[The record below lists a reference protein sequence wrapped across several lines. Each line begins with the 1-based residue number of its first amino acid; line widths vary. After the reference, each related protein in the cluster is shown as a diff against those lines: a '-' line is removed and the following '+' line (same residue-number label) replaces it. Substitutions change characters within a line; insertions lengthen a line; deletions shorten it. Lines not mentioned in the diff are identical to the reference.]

1 MDQLLPAKYLIV
13 LSHDVP
19 GAVETFLKETLRI
32 NGLHVEKG
40 SLGDQKVLCVSA
52 PFEIFAAKAEVI
64 GIEKSFKHENELY
77 LMPFKM
83 KLLESYETSDYSS
96 FFTAAQQTLLLRL
109 VLQSI
114 PVEARTLNEMGVV
127 LKKNLAKSRKNDL
140 LEVELL
146 SALQNC
152 KNRVIE
158 EHFPLHDDS
167 ARNKLWE
174 KFKSEPWTTPIAEL
188 QTYFGEEVTFYF
200 AWVNHFMRSLLFPG
214 IIGLVLYFIRPKGA
228 DVDHAK
234 WLPGFAMMVCCWS
247 VLFTVIWRRKQTSY
261 AFKWDTCDFER
272 VVEQRPEF
280 FGDVRSSPVT
290 GLPELYY
297 PTWKK
302 MFRYCISFLAATPML
317 MLAVK
322 AMLLSLN
329 LNGYIKD
336 PDSIFYVHFLCQ
348 YAEPGAIFA
357 QDSPYNLWIVPTLMH
372 SLMIFIL
379 GSIYRHIAVWC
390 TDFENHRTVEQW
402 NNSFITK
409 RFLFEAFDCYTPL
422 FYIAFY
428 RLDINSLRS
437 ELVGLFWGDEI
448 RRLSVEVLIPLVLSF
463 FKQRDADKKYQE
475 TKKNDSICTASN
487 LKPTSGIDWLQAEK
501 ELGKD
506 EYEEFDDYL
515 EMVIQFGYVT
525 LFASAMPLCSII
537 SVIFLFIETK
547 ADCFKLLFLYKR
559 PHSRRAANIG
569 VWLRVLD
576 MMTMLSLLTNVLL
589 IGFSSEQLQ
598 MWFPQYYDFYE
609 NDHWI
614 KMGSGRYVVA
624 VVFIM
629 EHALAVFA
637 AVAHIFV
644 EYESKQTRNERLR
657 KEYLQ
662 KQIELS
668 PLWRNSKV

>member
-1 MDQLLPAKYLIV
+1 MPARYLIV
-13 LSHDVP
+13 LDHGVP
-19 GAVETFLKETLRI
+19 VSVEKFLRETLRLNALI
-32 NGLHVEKG
+32 VEEGTLDKRHIL
-40 SLGDQKVLCVSA
+40 SVSA
-52 PFEIFAAKAEVI
+52 PFRVYAAKAEAI
-64 GIEKSFKHENELY
+64 EIEKNFKCDDGLECIA
-77 LMPFKM
+77 MPFKAN
-83 KLLESYETSDYSS
+83 LASRFEVLDYET
-96 FFTAAQQTLLLRL
+96 FFTPAHQILLLRL

-114 PVEARTLNEMGVV
+114 SVETKSLSDLGVA
-127 LKKNLAKSRKNDL
+127 LKKNQTKSRKSD
-140 LEVELL
+140 VELL

-152 KNRVIE
+152 RSPVIE
-158 EHFPLHDDS
+158 EYFPLHDDS
-167 ARNKLWE
+167 ARKALWR
-174 KFKSEPWTTPIAEL
+174 KYRSQPWKTPVMEL
-188 QTYFGEEVTFYF
+188 RNYFGEEVAFYF
-200 AWVNHFMRSLLFPG
+200 AWVNHFMRFLIIPG
-214 IIGLVLYFIRPKGA
+214 LIGVMLYFIRPKGT

-234 WLPGFAMMVCCWS
+234 WLPAFAMMVCCWS

-261 AFKWDTCDFER
+261 AFKWDTYDFER

-280 FGDVRSSPVT
+280 FGDVRQSPVT

-302 MFRYCISFLAATPML
+302 MLRYCVSFLAATPML
-317 MLAVK
+317 LLAVK

-336 PDSIFYVHFLCQ
+336 HHSIFYVHFLCQ

-357 QDSPYNLWIVPTLMH
+357 QDSPYSLWIVPTLMH
-372 SLMIFIL
+372 SVVIFIL

-448 RRLSVEVLIPLVLSF
+448 RRLAVEVVIPLVLSF
-463 FKQRDADKKYQE
+463 FKNRDTDKRYRE
-475 TKKNDSICTASN
+475 AKKNDGAIKDSKSSN
-487 LKPTSGIDWLQAEK
+487 SGIDWLQIEK

-547 ADCFKLLFLYKR
+547 TDCFKLLFLYKR

-576 MMTMLSLLTNVLL
+576 VLTVMSALTNVML

-609 NDHWI
+609 NDHWM
-614 KMGSGRYVVA
+614 KPGSGRYVVA
-624 VVFIM
+624 IVFIL
-629 EHALAVFA
+629 EHALALFA
-637 AVAHIFV
+637 AVMHIFV
-644 EYESKQTRNERLR
+644 KYESKKTRNERLR

-662 KQIELS
+662 RQIEFS
-668 PLWRNSKV
+668 PVWRNAEA